1 MTVSPTARLPML
13 RRSGGRGG
21 QVLRH
26 PAVAAAVRTGLP
38 HRLLHGSEQCN
49 GQTVHAALT
58 KEITILL

>member
-1 MTVSPTARLPML
+1 MARLPML

-49 GQTVHAALT
+49 GGQTVHAAFT
-58 KEITILL
+58 KELTMPSYS

>member
-1 MTVSPTARLPML
+1 ML

-21 QVLRH
+21 QVLRR